1 MVGIGASAGGL
12 EAFRAFLSAAPI
24 DSGLAFVLVQ
34 HLAPDHR
41 SILAELLQS
50 VTAMPVHEIEGDVAV
65 EPNHVYVILQ
75 NTSLTITDG
84 TLRLAEPAQLAGHR
98 APIDGFFMS
107 LAEDQGENAACVIL
121 SGGGYDGTQ
130 GLRAIKE
137 HGGLVLAQS
146 AETAAHDSMLRSA
159 VQTGLV
165 DFQLPVEAMPAKLR
179 HYFRH
184 VDGVRDKKGADG
196 LRAATPQDL
205 RRICEHLRARTGH
218 DFSGY
223 KESTLVRRIQRRM
236 QVLQIDELSRYTE
249 HLRKHGQ
256 EADLLFKDLLISPKG
271 KLNEDRL
278 GVDDASR
285 ARAHAGADRRQRSK
299 NSPTTLAH
307 RPGPQQC
314 ADPDRDD
321 GSGGSVSPP
330 RLLNIWA

>member
-1 MVGIGASAGGL
+1 MAKRPDPSLPQGQDGNDRKGAAPRRAPCPVVGIGASAGGL

-84 TLRLAEPAQLAGHR
+84 TLRLAQPAQPPGHR

-159 VQTGLV
+159 VQTGWW
-165 DFQLPVEAMPAKLR
+165 
-179 HYFRH
+179 
-184 VDGVRDKKGADG
+184 
-196 LRAATPQDL
+196 
-205 RRICEHLRARTGH
+205 
-218 DFSGY
+218 
-223 KESTLVRRIQRRM
+223 
-236 QVLQIDELSRYTE
+236 
-249 HLRKHGQ
+249 
-256 EADLLFKDLLISPKG
+256 IS
-271 KLNEDRL
+271 
-278 GVDDASR
+278 SC
-285 ARAHAGADRRQRSK
+285 RSK
-299 NSPTTLAH
+299 RC
-307 RPGPQQC
+307 RP
-314 ADPDRDD
+314 
-321 GSGGSVSPP
+321 S
-330 RLLNIWA
+330 

>member
-1 MVGIGASAGGL
+1 MAKRPDPGVPQGQDGGDRKGAAPRRAPCPVVGIGASAGGL

-50 VTAMPVHEIEGDVAV
+50 VTAMPVHEIEDHITV
-65 EPNHVYVILQ
+65 EPNQVYVIPQ
-75 NTSLTITDG
+75 DTSLTITDG
-84 TLRLAEPAQLAGHR
+84 TLRLAQPAQPPGHR

-121 SGGGYDGTQ
+121 SGGGHDGTQ

-146 AETAAHDSMLRSA
+146 AETATHDSMLRSA

-179 HYFRH
+179 HYFDH
-184 VDGVRDKKGADG
+184 LRDVHDMKDADG
-196 LRAATPQDL
+196 LRAATPPDL
-205 RRICEHLRARTGH
+205 RRICEHVRARTGH

-249 HLRKHGQ
+249 HLRKNG
-256 EADLLFKDLLISPKG
+256 PG
-271 KLNEDRL
+271 
-278 GVDDASR
+278 SR
-285 ARAHAGADRRQRSK
+285 PAVQGPADRCNAILS
-299 NSPTTLAH
+299 
-307 RPGPQQC
+307 
-314 ADPDRDD
+314 
-321 GSGGSVSPP
+321 
-330 RLLNIWA
+330 